1 MPRPHVAPLPREGRI
16 EAAAGWFAERLRQAR
31 KAKGLSQEA
40 LALAAELSPRHL
52 SFLETGR
59 AAPSE
64 EMVHRLMGVLDL
76 PLAERNR
83 ILVAE
88 GWEPRYPD
96 PEGVPTVAEEALR
109 LTFEAHEPFPV
120 VLLSESSA
128 VLRANRGGW
137 AMLRRFTRDQ
147 DVLDAPFDMVSVV
160 LDPRFCREFVV
171 DWEVLAMRVL
181 TRLHLAHLEKP
192 RDTRRRRLLDR
203 ALNFEGVS
211 DLWKDRTESVL
222 PDPVIPLRLRR
233 EGTEVAFRTVLSV
246 LSEPL
251 QPLLAGLF
259 VETYHPADQRTR
271 QVCHDWAEC

>member
-1 MPRPHVAPLPREGRI
+1 MPRLHVAPLPREGRI
-16 EAAAGWFAERLRQAR
+16 ENAAGWFAERLRQAR
-31 KAKGLSQEA
+31 KSKGLSQEA
-40 LALAAELSPRHL
+40 LAMAAELSPRHL

-76 PLAERNR
+76 PLPERNR

-96 PEGVPTVAEEALR
+96 PEGIPNIAEGALR

-120 VLLSESSA
+120 VLLSESSS

-137 AMLRRFTRDQ
+137 SMLRRFTRVQ
-147 DVLDAPFDMVSVV
+147 DVLESPFDMVSIV
-160 LDPRFCREFVV
+160 LDPRFCRGFVV
-171 DWEVLAMRVL
+171 DWEVLAMRVV

-203 ALNFEGVS
+203 ALDFEGVS
-211 DLWKDRTESVL
+211 DLWNDRTESVL

-233 EGTEVAFRTVLSV
+233 EGEEVAFRTVLSIF
-246 LSEPL
+246 SEPL
-251 QPLLAGLF
+251 QPLLSGLF
-259 VETYHPADQRTR
+259 VETYHPADERTR
-271 QVCHDWAEC
+271 EVCRGWTEG